1 MPAKNNTVIAI
12 CIQEPTEDGSSMDMG
27 LIRGAD
33 LRFLH
38 QSFITDTITN
48 SLEVDATDIR
58 LYFIGEKDRRALV
71 RIVTDYLE
79 RKLTGKRGESLKKRF
94 QSIELEKGRWGVRIE
109 KVFQDCFEA
118 GYSSVLV
125 IGSRTPTVRSTQ
137 MKSALK
143 LLRASDAVFGP
154 TPDGRYY
161 VIGMSG
167 KAHIKLSDF
176 DWKSPSIY
184 SEVSEAFTKQ
194 KLAWSELEIWY
205 AVDTSEELEMMV
217 RDINQFRFEGDDS
230 TARETEII
238 MERILAKMEL

>member
-1 MPAKNNTVIAI
+1 MPAKNKTVIAI

-38 QSFITDTITN
+38 QAFINDTITN
-48 SLEVDATDIR
+48 SLEVDATDTR

-71 RIVTDYLE
+71 GIVTDYLG
-79 RKLTGKRGESLKKRF
+79 RKLTGKQGESFKNRF
-94 QSIELEKGRWGVRIE
+94 KAIDLERERWGIRIE

-118 GYSSVLV
+118 GYTSVLV

-137 MKSALK
+137 MTSALK
-143 LLRASDAVFGP
+143 LLRKSDAVFGP

-167 KAHIKLSDF
+167 RAHINLSDF

-184 SEVSEAFTKQ
+184 SEVSEAFTK
-194 KLAWSELEIWY
+194 KRLAWSELEICMR
-205 AVDTSEELEMMV
+205 S
-217 RDINQFRFEGDDS
+217 
-230 TARETEII
+230 
-238 MERILAKMEL
+238 ILPKN